1 MVSRVDLPFPHSLG
15 IKTSVYSRRTQ
26 NKDKLVE
33 QMYKILNVGETIS
46 KVAKAHDT
54 ARVLQCMLKHAT
66 PALRAELSDKLM
78 PHAVEM
84 CQSKY
89 AHFCVE
95 RMLKYGAPATKAKL
109 VESLMGNVVRL
120 AGHNIASKLLDN
132 IYLTATEKQR
142 RHMRQEFYSDLYK
155 KTKDDKVH
163 TLSDTYKD
171 ATNMKASIMGA
182 VKANLEHIANKNL
195 VDNSLVHSVILEFMN
210 ATDEEKLEETVTAL
224 APLVPHM
231 LTTKDGSDAAIIC
244 FYKST
249 PKNRRVSAND

>member
-1 MVSRVDLPFPHSLG
+1 M
-15 IKTSVYSRRTQ
+15 
-26 NKDKLVE
+26 E

-54 ARVLQCMLKHAT
+54 ARVLQCMLKHAS

-95 RMLKYGAPATKAKL
+95 RMLKYGSPATKSKL
-109 VESLMGNVVRL
+109 VDSLMGNVVRL

-155 KTKDDKVH
+155 KTKDDKVR

-182 VKANLEHIANKNL
+182 VKANLDHIANKNL

-224 APLVPHM
+224 ASLIPHM

-249 PKNRRVSAND
+249 PKNRRVSDEIPSLLPPLTLYFSLCLFLACRPSSRTSRSIC